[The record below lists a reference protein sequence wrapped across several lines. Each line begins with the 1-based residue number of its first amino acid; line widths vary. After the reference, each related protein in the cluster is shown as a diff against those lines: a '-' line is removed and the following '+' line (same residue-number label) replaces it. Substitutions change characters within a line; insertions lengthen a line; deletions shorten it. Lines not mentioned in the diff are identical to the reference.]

1 MSVVCAIY
9 MLKIWNNILKKIW
22 WKSKNTELHV
32 KSLGFHIKR
41 VNNENLPDGNF
52 FFWKKGSQNRD
63 IEFHFF
69 GCGFCLMNLVL
80 VLVETFFRWLQQSHL
95 KVKGKKTQVSFPRQF
110 DSHRWNVRVE
120 NGSTT
125 TLVSVLRLLHLHSL
139 LGWTF

>member
-95 KVKGKKTQVSFPRQF
+95 KIKGKRLRWVFHVSLIRIVGMLG
-110 DSHRWNVRVE
+110 WKM
-120 NGSTT
+120 
-125 TLVSVLRLLHLHSL
+125 VLLLHQFLSWDYCIFTL
-139 LGWTF
+139 Y